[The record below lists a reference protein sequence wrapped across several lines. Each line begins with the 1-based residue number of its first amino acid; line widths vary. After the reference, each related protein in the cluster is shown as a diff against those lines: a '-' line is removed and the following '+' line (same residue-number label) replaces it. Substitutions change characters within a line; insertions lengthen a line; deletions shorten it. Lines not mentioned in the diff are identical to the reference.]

1 MNNNKNEKKKG
12 IVRRSFK
19 SMIDVR
25 RWIAWDEIVGS
36 GKNVISLAKDL
47 LKKPEKKE
55 PVTETFD
62 EVAKHEHLTDEEIIR
77 RMRVNLHL
85 VIIYLGMAFGL
96 FVYMIYSL
104 LNSHWLAA
112 FVCAILD
119 ILILS
124 YAFRAHL
131 LYIQMKRRKVCHTFS
146 EWFELTFKT
155 KVQK

>member
-12 IVRRSFK
+12 VIRRSFK

-25 RWIAWDEIVGS
+25 RWIAWDAIIGS
-36 GKNVISLAKDL
+36 GKSVISLAKDL

-55 PVTETFD
+55 PITETFA
-62 EVAKHEHLTDEEIIR
+62 EVAEHAHLTEEEIIR

-85 VIIYLGMAFGL
+85 VIIYLVMAFGL

-104 LNSHWLAA
+104 LKSHWLAT
-112 FVCAILD
+112 FVCVILD
-119 ILILS
+119 ILVLS

-131 LYIQMKRRKVCHTFS
+131 IYIQIKRRKVCHTFA
-146 EWFELTFKT
+146 EWFEFTFKT